1 LGDSPDEFWPAE
13 ERTFPAPLMIGVVA
27 DTHVYPHGRR
37 RLPVE
42 VVHLFQRFDVGLIL
56 HCGDINTVDVLAE
69 LGEVAPV
76 LAVVGNNDDAYL
88 RQILPMQVRF
98 SVGESTFAL
107 LHGHLGATARAT
119 ARQLA
124 GGVDCV
130 VYGHSHIP
138 KIELEDGTIL
148 FNPGS
153 ATDRR
158 WQEHFGV
165 GLIHV
170 ADGQIEPELVLYRD
184 PRDLRNVQPAEND
197 R

>member
-27 DTHVYPHGRR
+27 DTHVYPHARR

-42 VVHLFQRFDVGLIL
+42 VVHLFLRFDVGLIL